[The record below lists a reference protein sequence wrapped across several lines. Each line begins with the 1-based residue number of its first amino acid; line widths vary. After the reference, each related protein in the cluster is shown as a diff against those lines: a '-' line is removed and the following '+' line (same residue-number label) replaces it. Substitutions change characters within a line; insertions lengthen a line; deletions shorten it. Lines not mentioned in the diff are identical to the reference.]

1 MSDVK
6 VKDTVRP
13 LVGLR
18 RQVVQVDSPT
28 EQRNPRTMDI
38 DLMSTVGILGALN
51 AEDKLVPDAV
61 NAVLPQIA
69 RAVDFAVE
77 ALRGG
82 HRVHYV
88 GAGTSGRL
96 ATLDAAELVPTFNVP
111 ADWFVAHHA
120 GGPRA
125 LRQAVENAEDDDTA
139 GAAELRESVEPGDF
153 VLGLTASGRTPYVLG
168 ALAAASE
175 AGCRTALVSG
185 NPRSQNV
192 PGVDVLIAV
201 DTGPEA
207 IAGSTRMKAGSAQK
221 IILTA
226 FSTATMIKLGRTY
239 SNLMV
244 SMRATNAKLRGR
256 NVRILREAT
265 GMSEQDCS
273 EALAESGDDL
283 KVALVHLLSG
293 VDTTTAGKA
302 LEANQGHV
310 RNALASLHMRAS

>member
-1 MSDVK
+1 MM
-6 VKDTVRP
+6 TVP
-13 LVGLR
+13 
-18 RQVVQVDSPT
+18 RQVVHVDSPT
-28 EQRNPRTMDI
+28 EQRNPRTTDI
-38 DLMSTVGILGALN
+38 DLMSTMGILGAIN
-51 AEDKLVPDAV
+51 AEDRRVPEAV
-61 NAVLPQIA
+61 AAVLPQVA

-77 ALRGG
+77 ALRSG
-82 HRVHYV
+82 HRVHYF

-111 ADWFVAHHA
+111 SDWFIAHHA
-120 GGPRA
+120 GGARA
-125 LRQAVENAEDDDTA
+125 LRQAVEDAEDDAKA
-139 GAAELRESVEPGDF
+139 GAAEVAEAVAPGDF

-168 ALAAASE
+168 ALAAASRLG
-175 AGCRTALVSG
+175 ARTALVSG
-185 NPRSQNV
+185 NQAAVMP

-207 IAGSTRMKAGSAQK
+207 IAGSTRMKAGTAQK

-256 NVRILREAT
+256 TIRILREAT
-265 GMSEQDCS
+265 GMSMADCS
-273 EALAESGDDL
+273 DALTEAEGDL

-293 VDTTTAGKA
+293 EDVANAAKA
-302 LEANQGHV
+302 LAASDGHV
-310 RNALASLHMRAS
+310 RKALDSLRVRAS